1 MGNWLCKVV
10 SWIKSS
16 KCMRIG
22 RIHSKNMGGWTPVD
36 FAGSDEDFKIL
47 HWAFTNMPE
56 ETMVAIKADTVDARI
71 KESLDACKEL
81 LNKMK
86 K

>member
-1 MGNWLCKVV
+1 MENAKNVKPRKM
-10 SWIKSS
+10 I
-16 KCMRIG
+16 IG
-22 RIHSKNMGGWTPVD
+22 RIHGKNMGGWTPVD
-36 FAGSDEDFKIL
+36 MAGSDEDFEIL

-56 ETMVAIKADTVDARI
+56 ETMAAIKVATVDARI
-71 KESLDACKEL
+71 NESLDACKEL